1 MLSLYDGIAIDFNPR
16 SHKGNDAS
24 VTETMQV
31 KTISIHVPTRGTTSS
46 VPSVQLTIVNFNP
59 RSHKGNDTPLTFPYH
74 TFPLYFNPRSH
85 KGNDNLQ
92 RILWK
97 IPGEFQS
104 TFPQGERHFP
114 GTIISSL
121 CRFQSTFPQGER
133 QKVNYY
139 PVTITAISIHVP
151 TRGTTLYSMMSLW
164 ILLFQSTFPQ
174 GERRRE
180 PGGGD

>member
-16 SHKGNDAS
+16 SHKGNDG
-24 VTETMQV
+24 
-31 KTISIHVPTRGTTSS
+31 KTIEPLQAAYIFQSTFPQGERLCRPFLADSRIIISIHVPTRGTTR
-46 VPSVQLTIVNFNP
+46 L
-59 RSHKGNDTPLTFPYH
+59 
-74 TFPLYFNPRSH
+74 
-85 KGNDNLQ
+85 LQ
-92 RILWK
+92 RQCKLRQ
-97 IPGEFQS
+97 FQS